1 MTSQPAG
8 GTQPAA
14 PDTAAPA
21 NQALAHSAPVH
32 HVVRWK
38 RIGGTWVAAALFAVV
53 LRQLLI
59 FHPGKQP
66 ERVH

>member
-1 MTSQPAG
+1 
-8 GTQPAA
+8 
-14 PDTAAPA
+14 
-21 NQALAHSAPVH
+21 
-32 HVVRWK
+32 VVRWK

-53 LRQLLI
+53 LRQLLT